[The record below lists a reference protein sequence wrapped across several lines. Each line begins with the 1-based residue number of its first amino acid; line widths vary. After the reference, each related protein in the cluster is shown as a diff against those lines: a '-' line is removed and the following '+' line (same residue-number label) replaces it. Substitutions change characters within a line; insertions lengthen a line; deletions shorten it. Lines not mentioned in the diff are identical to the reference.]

1 MTWASWLVSMVGPL
15 VARILTTLGLTV
27 VVMGGV
33 AASVSAV
40 KDSVLSSL
48 SGLPLASLQLLGL
61 YGAWEA
67 LGMMFGALTFAAAW
81 HTTAGAWRLA
91 KI

>member
-1 MTWASWLVSMVGPL
+1 MSWTAWLIAMVGPL
-15 VARILTTLGLTV
+15 VARVLTTLGLTV
-27 VVMGGV
+27 VVMGGI

-40 KDSVLSSL
+40 KDAILGSL

-67 LGMMFGALTFAAAW
+67 LGMMFGALTFAVAW

-91 KI
+91 KV

>member
-1 MTWASWLVSMVGPL
+1 MNWAAWLVAMVGPL
-15 VARILTTLGLTV
+15 VARVLTTLGISA
-27 VVMGGV
+27 VVMTGV

-40 KDSVLSSL
+40 KSSVLSSL

-67 LGMMFGALTFAAAW
+67 MGMMFGAITFAVTW
-81 HTTAGAWRLA
+81 HTTAGSWRLA
-91 KI
+91 KR